1 MSRLLALIG
10 SGLGSTIGWWLGA
23 RFGLMTAFLLSTIGA
38 GVGLYYG
45 AKFAREMLP

>member
-1 MSRLLALIG
+1 MARMLALIG
-10 SGLGSTIGWWLGA
+10 SGIGSMVGWWLGS
-23 RFGLMTAFLLSTIGA
+23 RVGLMTGFFLSTVGA